1 MFDPAGRTELHDT
14 SKHRLLGTKGSLSGG
29 SPLKPLLERMDEKP
43 MFEALC
49 FLGGMMVGGFF
60 GVVIMCLFQINRSGK
75 EYPNEQQDD

>member
-1 MFDPAGRTELHDT
+1 
-14 SKHRLLGTKGSLSGG
+14 
-29 SPLKPLLERMDEKP
+29 

-75 EYPNEQQDD
+75 EYPNEQQDN